1 MKAQRFPGARGL
13 AGTTLRIN
21 LTTGEVNSHPT
32 DSKLM
37 REWFGGRGAIARIL
51 YDEVPRDADPL
62 GPENLFIMTAGVM
75 SGSLIPAGA
84 KIEFGSISPL
94 TNGHGDSNMGGHL
107 GPALKF
113 AGYDMVIMSGISP
126 KPVYL
131 FIDDDTVELR
141 DASKYWGLGSL
152 DCEPL
157 LKQELGE
164 DFEIATIGPAGENG
178 IRFSC
183 ITHDFG
189 RQAGRTGQG
198 CVMGSKKLKAIAIGG
213 TGGIQVHDL
222 DRLTGQVTAIAKRT
236 QTHPNMD
243 PWQKYGT
250 AFFIE
255 WSNDNAVIPT
265 RNFQTTHFESIK
277 GISGE
282 ALAEKCLVSH
292 KACFGCWMNCGKY
305 ARAIVPGRQVVYLEG
320 PEYETGSL
328 CGSNIGMTDINQVAY
343 MNWLM
348 DNVGMD
354 TMSGGGVVAFG
365 MECFQR
371 GLITTEDL
379 EGHTLNW
386 GSVDDAEHFVDMI
399 VHRRGIGEWFAG
411 GTKRAAE
418 KIGRGSEKFAM
429 QVKGQEMS
437 GYDGRFAPG
446 MMLSYMTCDIGAH
459 HNRSWTITVDM
470 AEGRETVEGRAKVV
484 VYLQHIRPLFD
495 CLCICRLFWGEL
507 DIEPEEIVESLNHIT
522 GWNIDTAEA
531 LKTSEKVWNL
541 VRCHYL
547 ERNRA
552 NGRTFDYPPARAWE
566 DKIPTGPGAGK
577 GLTREQIETM
587 LDEYYASRGWD
598 NDGNPSR
605 EVLHDLRLDFA
616 ADNLEKI
623 GLLGRPLP
631 NGIPAVRGER
641 YKPKAF

>member
-1 MKAQRFPGARGL
+1 MANGSTGSRGL
-13 AGTTLRIN
+13 AGTTVRIN
-21 LTTGEVNSHPT
+21 LSNGEIKRYPT
-32 DSKLM
+32 DEKLM
-37 REWFGGRGAIARIL
+37 REWFGGRGAIAKIL
-51 YDEVPRDADPL
+51 YDEVPRDADPF
-62 GPENLFIMTAGVM
+62 GPENLFIMSAGVM
-75 SGSLIPAGA
+75 SGCFIPSGA
-84 KIEFGSISPL
+84 KIEFGSVSPL

-126 KPVYL
+126 KPIYL
-131 FIDDDTVELR
+131 FIDDDKVELR
-141 DASKYWGLGSL
+141 DATQYWGMGSL
-152 DCEPL
+152 ECEPVM
-157 LKQELGE
+157 KQDLGE

-198 CVMGSKKLKAIAIGG
+198 AVMGSKKLKAIAVRG
-213 TGGIQVHDL
+213 TGGIKVHDL
-222 DRLTGQVTAIAKRT
+222 EKLTEHVTAIIKRT
-236 QTHPNMD
+236 QTHPNMA

-250 AFFIE
+250 AFFID
-255 WSNDNAVIPT
+255 WSNKNAVIPT
-265 RNFQTTHFESIK
+265 RNFQTTYYEDIE

-282 ALAEKCLVSH
+282 ALVQKCLITH

-305 ARAIVPGRQVVYLEG
+305 TKAVLPGKQAVYLEG

-328 CGSNIGMTDINQVAY
+328 CGSNLGMTDINQVAY
-343 MNWLM
+343 LNWLM

-354 TMSGGGVVAFG
+354 TMSGGGVVAFA

-371 GLITTEDL
+371 GLITSEDL

-386 GSVDDAEHFVDMI
+386 GSVEDAEHFIDMV
-399 VHRRGIGEWFAG
+399 VHRRGIGEYFSG
-411 GTKRAAE
+411 GSKRAAE

-437 GYDGRFAPG
+437 GYDGRYAPG
-446 MMLSYMTCDIGAH
+446 MLLSYMTCDIGAH

-470 AEGRETVEGRAKVV
+470 AEGRDKVEGRAKVV

-495 CLCICRLFWGEL
+495 CWCICRLFWGEL
-507 DIEPEEIVESLNHIT
+507 DIEPEEIVEALNYIT
-522 GWNIDTAEA
+522 GWNIDAAEA
-531 LKTSEKVWNL
+531 FKTSEKIWNL

-547 ERNRA
+547 ERNKA
-552 NGRTFDYPPARAWE
+552 DGRTFDYPPARSWE
-566 DKIPTGPGAGK
+566 DKIPTGPSAGM
-577 GLTREQIETM
+577 GLSKEQIETM
-587 LDEYYASRGWD
+587 LDEYYACRGWD
-598 NDGNPSR
+598 NNGNPSR
-605 EVLHDLRLDFA
+605 EVLHDLKLDFA
-616 ADNLEKI
+616 ADNIEKL
-623 GLLGRPLP
+623 GLLGKPLP

>member
-1 MKAQRFPGARGL
+1 MANGL

-21 LTTGEVNSHPT
+21 LTTGEIKRFPT
-32 DSKLM
+32 DEKLM
-37 REWFGGRGAIARIL
+37 REWFGGRGAIAKIL
-51 YDEVPRDADPL
+51 YDEVPRDADPF
-62 GPENLFIMTAGVM
+62 GPENLFIMTAGPM
-75 SGSLIPAGA
+75 SGAFIPGGA
-84 KIEFGSISPL
+84 KISFGSVSPL

-107 GPALKF
+107 GPTLKF
-113 AGYDMVIMSGISP
+113 AGYDMVIFSGISP

-131 FIDDDTVELR
+131 FIDDDIVELR
-141 DASKYWGLGSL
+141 DASKYWGIGSL
-152 DCEPL
+152 DCEPI
-157 LKQELGE
+157 LKKDLGE

-198 CVMGSKKLKAIAIGG
+198 AVMGSKKLKAIAIRGSKDLKVFDLKKL
-213 TGGIQVHDL
+213 TEQVS
-222 DRLTGQVTAIAKRT
+222 AIVKRT
-236 QTHPNMD
+236 QVHPNME

-250 AFFIE
+250 AFFID
-255 WSNDNAVIPT
+255 WSNKNAVIPT
-265 RNFQTTHFESIK
+265 FNFQTTYYDDIA
-277 GISGE
+277 GIDGE
-282 ALAEKCLVSH
+282 KLVEKCLITH

-305 ARAIVPGRQVVYLEG
+305 TKAVIPGKETVYLEG

-328 CGSNIGMTDINQVAY
+328 CGSNLGMTEINQVAY
-343 MNWLM
+343 INWLM

-371 GLITTEDL
+371 GLITEADL
-379 EGHTLNW
+379 EGHSLKW
-386 GSVDDAEHFVDMI
+386 GSVDDVEHFVDMI
-399 VHRRGIGEWFAG
+399 VYRRGIGEHFSG

-418 KIGRGSEKFAM
+418 AIGHGSEKFAM

-446 MMLSYMTCDIGAH
+446 MMLAYMTCDIGAH
-459 HNRSWTITVDM
+459 HNRAWTITVDM
-470 AEGRETVEGRAKVV
+470 AEGQDTIDGRAKVV

-495 CLCICRLFWGEL
+495 CWCICRLFWGEL

-522 GWNIDTAEA
+522 GWNITASEA
-531 LKTSEKVWNL
+531 FKTSEKIWNL

-547 ERNRA
+547 ERNQA

-566 DKIPTGPGAGK
+566 DKIPTGPNKGK
-577 GLTREQIETM
+577 GLSKEQVEGM
-587 LDEYYASRGWD
+587 LDDYYSCRGWD

-605 EVLHDLRLDFA
+605 EVLEDLTLTFA
-616 ADNLEKI
+616 ADNLEKV
-623 GLLGRPLP
+623 GLLGKPIP
-631 NGIPAVRGER
+631 GGIPEVRGER